1 MLLKQHALRNPIHS
15 FLSADKAFAPGKS
28 RLRGRAVRQARP
40 RELVSSAHS
49 MAEAIAGLWFPFS
62 FVLVSA
68 GRKELGVTDGNN
80 AWQKAELGERAS
92 QEMAYCCV
100 LRGGQ

>member
-1 MLLKQHALRNPIHS
+1 
-15 FLSADKAFAPGKS
+15 
-28 RLRGRAVRQARP
+28 
-40 RELVSSAHS
+40 

-92 QEMAYCCV
+92 QEVTYCCV